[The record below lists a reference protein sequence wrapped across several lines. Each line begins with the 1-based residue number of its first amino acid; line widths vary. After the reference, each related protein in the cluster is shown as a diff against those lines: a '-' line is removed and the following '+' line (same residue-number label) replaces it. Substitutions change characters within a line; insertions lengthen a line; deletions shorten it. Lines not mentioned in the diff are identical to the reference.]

1 MRKRDGDWDKKGLLD
16 LYFIMTFIDKISVLE
31 ANTITTKVFE
41 ETWGMTREEYLDD
54 FREFLLEQRNEKGLK
69 DEG

>member
-1 MRKRDGDWDKKGLLD
+1 MRKRDGDLDKKGLLD
-16 LYFIMTFIDKISVLE
+16 LYFFMTFIDKISVLE

-54 FREFLLEQRNEKGLK
+54 FREFLLEQRKEEGLIKG
-69 DEG
+69 

>member
-1 MRKRDGDWDKKGLLD
+1 
-16 LYFIMTFIDKISVLE
+16 MTFIDKISVLE

-54 FREFLLEQRNEKGLK
+54 FREFLLEQRKEKGLK